1 MCIFSEDIGMEFG
14 LKKSTVLILR
24 GEKLA
29 NSEGIKLPDDVIMK
43 VIKVQG
49 YILTF
54 GHKI

>member
-1 MCIFSEDIGMEFG
+1 MEFG